1 MRIIKNVLITVF
13 IVGFLFALGV
23 SVNALVAAKKQQLSQ
38 APIYGN
44 SPVPV
49 HVVTATEGEYVQG
62 NDYLAVVEPT
72 QKAEINAR
80 VQSSIEHV
88 LVDEGSVVKTGD
100 LLLQLNNLE
109 LKANIESVVA
119 QIEQVK
125 AEVSSNTA
133 LIQSLKDSA
142 EYWKKESERDQSL
155 AQSGA
160 IPVSQAEKT
169 RDQYI
174 LTRGK
179 MESAQEQSKA
189 LIHQIESLTKKKQE
203 LEITLEYYSITSPFS
218 GMVVQRFVDPGDM
231 ALPGKPL
238 LMVED
243 LSSLKLSFW
252 VPQEDLHGVQEGTDV
267 RFSIQ
272 DRQEKVLL
280 SHLFP
285 ALNETRM
292 LRAEVFLPDAY
303 NIILKSGQYVP
314 VTVTLKHWS
323 NVTMVPVSTI
333 MHLGEE
339 TFVYLVNENRL
350 EKKTVGILGNNGDQA
365 AVNGIAPNAQVVENA
380 FLGWAKLSAGLSVE
394 VYP

>member
-303 NIILKSGQYVP
+303 HAILKSGQYVP

-350 EKKTVGILGNNGDQA
+350 EKKTVEILGNNGDQA